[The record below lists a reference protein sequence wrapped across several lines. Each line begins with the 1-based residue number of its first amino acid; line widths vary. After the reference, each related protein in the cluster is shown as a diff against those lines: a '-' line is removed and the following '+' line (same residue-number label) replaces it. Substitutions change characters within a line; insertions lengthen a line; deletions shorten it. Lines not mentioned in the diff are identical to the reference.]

1 MRRFMSFMACLA
13 ACSLGISTA
22 LAGGPGCSAKASG
35 DKVASTCN
43 KSASSCCEMGE
54 FPTLV
59 RMVGDKAVGCPMT
72 AEKMAK
78 ESNSKVM
85 FAVCGQKFEKE
96 NEAWAALAD
105 CSEMYVKKF
114 TTIAATI
121 DGKTYFVCDEGAAG
135 CCKSGAK
142 TASAAGC
149 CKGDKAKMASG
160 STCGSKSDVKSAT
173 AAGSCHGKG
182 EAKDA
187 KVVRVK
193 EKSAGSSCSAK
204 GAQVDKAEGKGCSKS
219 CVSKTGD
226 GSDCCKKGEAT
237 KMAIIDSKTC
247 TDMCKKAKETKFMV
261 AGHSYATFDAAS
273 KARTEVLAAIGAV
286 KMKYIVDGKEVGC
299 SSQVCPKAKAAGHVK
314 YVVGEKNMDCELMA
328 RVELAKAQY
337 DAAKKVESKAVATK
351 M

>member
-1 MRRFMSFMACLA
+1 MRRLMSFLACLA

-22 LAGGPGCSAKASG
+22 LAGGPGCTAQKSG
-35 DKVASTCN
+35 DKVAATCN
-43 KSASSCCEMGE
+43 KSASSCCNMGE
-54 FPTLV
+54 FPTMV

-85 FAVCGQKFEKE
+85 FAVAGQKFEKE
-96 NEAWAALAD
+96 GEAWGALAD
-105 CSEMYVKKF
+105 ASEMYVKKF
-114 TTIAATI
+114 TTIAATL

-135 CCKSGAK
+135 CCKTGAAK
-142 TASAAGC
+142 TASMKGC
-149 CKGDKAKMASG
+149 CKSGQAKMAKAEGAS
-160 STCGSKSDVKSAT
+160 CGSKTEAKAA
-173 AAGSCHGKG
+173 AAGSCHGKSD
-182 EAKDA
+182 AKDA
-187 KVVRVK
+187 KVVKVEEK
-193 EKSAGSSCSAK
+193 GATGCSGKSAQIAK
-204 GAQVDKAEGKGCSKS
+204 TGEGCSKS

-237 KMAIIDSKTC
+237 QMAIITSKAC
-247 TDMCKKAKETKFMV
+247 AEMCKSAKEAKFMV
-261 AGHSYATFDAAS
+261 AGRTYPTWDAAS
-273 KARTEVLAAIGAV
+273 KARTDVIATIGAV

-299 SSQVCPKAKAAGHVK
+299 STEVCPKAKAAGKVK

-337 DAAKKVESKAVATK
+337 DAAKNLNSKTVATK